1 MTAGDVAVEFAARLA
16 SAVSLSYVLAW
27 LTIRSESILPA
38 AVSHAIYN
46 IFVTDRSLATRN
58 PLWLNVALW
67 AVAGVAL
74 FHFFPPPSP
83 STVAES
89 DLPPAPEPQPSEV

>member
-46 IFVTDRSLATRN
+46 NFVTDCG
-58 PLWLNVALW
+58 PLRV
-67 AVAGVAL
+67 
-74 FHFFPPPSP
+74 
-83 STVAES
+83 
-89 DLPPAPEPQPSEV
+89 